1 MTTNQSASLAARGEA
16 KRSHRPMEPKAPQT
30 CGAEAPS
37 ARSEFF
43 TSPPFVHLRVHSE
56 YSVVDGIVRIP
67 DLVKKVASFQQPAV
81 ALTDL
86 GNVFGLIKFYKAARR
101 QGVKP
106 IVGSDV
112 WIQNDADRDRPFRAL
127 LLVCEHAGYLR
138 LCELLTRAW
147 LDNQYRGRAEL
158 RAEWLRESNQGLILL
173 SGARAGDV
181 GQALESGNPDE
192 AERLARAWARDFP
205 DRYYLELQRSGAEG
219 DEPYVQA
226 AVQLALRTGIPAVA
240 THPVQ
245 FLEPGDFRAHEV
257 RVCIADGEQLGNVRR
272 VRRFTEAQYLLSSE
286 AMAQRFADLPAALEN
301 TVEIARR
308 CNLSL
313 TLGQARLPD
322 FPTPAGVTLDD
333 YLVQLACEGLARRM
347 PQCYPDETQRAAQ
360 LPIYQER
367 LEWECQTIIKM
378 GFAGYFLIVA
388 DFINWGK
395 ANKVPVGPGRGSGA
409 GSLVAY
415 ALGITDLDPLRYDL
429 LFERFLNPERVSMP
443 DFDIDFCQDNRERV
457 IDYVKQK
464 YGKAAVS
471 QIATFGTLGAK
482 AVVRDVGRV
491 LDLPYSLCDGLS
503 KMIPFNP
510 ADPWTLAR
518 ALEHEPAFK
527 ERYDQEEDVH
537 ALIDLAQPL
546 EGLTRNIGMH
556 AGGVLIAPGKLTDFC
571 PLYCQPGVDVSAV
584 SQFDKDDVEA
594 VGLVKFDFLGLRN
607 LTILDRAVGYVRA
620 ANPEKR
626 DFDLMALPLED
637 DAAYRILCD
646 GNTTA
651 VFQLE
656 SRGMRELLKSLQPN
670 TFEDIIAVLA
680 LYRPGPLESG
690 MVVDFVNRKHGRAEV
705 DYFHP
710 DLEAV
715 LKSTYGV
722 IVYQEQVML
731 IAQIIGGYSL
741 GAADMLRRAM
751 GKKKPEEM
759 AQQRAI
765 FEEGARAK
773 GYDPKLAVNLFDLM
787 EKFAGYGFNK
797 SHSAAYALIAWQT
810 AWLKAH
816 HPAEF
821 LAATLSSD
829 MDDTDKV
836 QVFWKDALANGLT
849 VLPPDVN
856 SSGYRFEP
864 VADAY
869 TRQGLP
875 PRTMAYGLGAVK
887 GTGQAAIEDI
897 LRARAAGGA
906 FASLF
911 DFCRRVDRRTVNRRT
926 IEALIRAGAFDG
938 IEANRAA
945 LLASVGLAIEAA
957 EQIERNA
964 SQVSLFGEDEAIVAE
979 GELANVAP
987 WDARTQLLEEKTA
1000 LGFYFSGQLFDTW
1013 RDEVR
1018 RFAPVPLA
1026 RLQPSRNVQW
1036 FAGVLAGLRPRMTRR
1051 GRMLYALLDDGTAQ
1065 VEVAIFNELF
1075 EQHRQRLKEDRLV
1088 ILQGKVSHDEFSGG
1102 LRVSAQ
1108 SLYDLQLAREARA
1121 SALRLTLNGNA
1132 DAAVLRQLLNPFRA
1146 EPENG
1151 IDGVPVEVQLQRAD
1165 FICALRLGGEWQVRM
1180 ADAMFERLGAW
1191 AGTDAIEVVY

>member
-1 MTTNQSASLAARGEA
+1 MKT
-16 KRSHRPMEPKAPQT
+16 
-30 CGAEAPS
+30 PS
-37 ARSEFF
+37 
-43 TSPPFVHLRVHSE
+43 FVHLRVHSE

-67 DLVKKVASFQQPAV
+67 DLVKKAAAFEQPAV

-86 GNVFGLIKFYKAARR
+86 GNVFGLIKFYKAARK
-101 QGVKP
+101 QGIKP

-112 WIQNDADRDRPFRAL
+112 WIQNDADRDKPFRAL
-127 LLVCEHAGYLR
+127 LLVCNHAGYLR

-147 LDNQYRGRAEL
+147 LENQYRGRAEL
-158 RAEWLRESNQGLILL
+158 RAAWLREDNQGLILL

-181 GQALESGNPDE
+181 GQALQSKGLDE
-192 AERLARAWARDFP
+192 AEALARAWGRCFP
-205 DRYYLELQRSGAEG
+205 DRYYLELQRSGADG
-219 DEPYVQA
+219 DEAYVQA
-226 AVQLALRTGIPAVA
+226 AVQLAHRTDIPVVA

-245 FLEPGDFRAHEV
+245 FLEPDDFRAHEV
-257 RVCIADGEQLGNVRR
+257 RVCIADGEQLGNPRR
-272 VRRFTEAQYLLSSE
+272 VRRFTEAQYLCSSE
-286 AMAQRFADLPAALEN
+286 EMAQRFADLPAALRN
-301 TVEIARR
+301 TVEIAKR
-308 CNLSL
+308 CNLTL
-313 TLGQARLPD
+313 TLGKARLPD

-333 YLVQLACEGLARRM
+333 YLMQLARAGLEKRIV
-347 PQCYPDETQRAAQ
+347 QCYPDEQQRQAQ
-360 LPIYQER
+360 FPQYLER
-367 LEWECQTIIKM
+367 LQWECQTIVKM
-378 GFAGYFLIVA
+378 GFSGYFLIVA

-395 ANKVPVGPGRGSGA
+395 NNGVPVGPGRGSGA

-503 KMIPFNP
+503 KLIPFNP

-518 ALEHEPAFK
+518 TLEHEPAFK
-527 ERYDQEEDVH
+527 ARYEQEEDVH
-537 ALIDLAQPL
+537 ALIDLARPL

-571 PLYCQPGVDVSAV
+571 PLYCQPGVDVNAV

-594 VGLVKFDFLGLRN
+594 AGLVKFDFLGLRN
-607 LTILDRAVGYVRA
+607 LTILDRAVRYVRA
-620 ANPEKR
+620 ANPQKH
-626 DFDLMALPLED
+626 DFDLMTLPLD
-637 DAAYRILCD
+637 DAAAYRILCE

-656 SRGMRELLKSLQPN
+656 SRGMRELLKSLRPN

-710 DLEAV
+710 DLEPV

-731 IAQIIGGYSL
+731 IAQIIGNYSL
-741 GAADMLRRAM
+741 GAADLLRRAM

-765 FEEGARAK
+765 FEEGARVK

-797 SHSAAYALIAWQT
+797 SHSAAYALIAYQT

-836 QVFWKDALANGLT
+836 QVFWKDALENGLT
-849 VLPPDVN
+849 VLAPDVN
-856 SSGYRFEP
+856 TSNYRFEP
-864 VADAY
+864 VTDAY
-869 TRQGLP
+869 TQQGLP
-875 PRTMAYGLGAVK
+875 PRTIAYGLGAVK
-887 GTGQAAIEDI
+887 GTGQAAIEAI
-897 LRARAAGGA
+897 LRARTEGGP
-906 FASLF
+906 FTSIF
-911 DFCRRVDRRTVNRRT
+911 DFCRRIDRHSVNRRS
-926 IEALIRAGAFDG
+926 IEALIRAGAFDRL
-938 IEANRAA
+938 ENNRAA

-957 EQIERNA
+957 EQAERHA
-964 SQVSLFGEDEAIVAE
+964 HQVSLFGEEDAALTE
-979 GELANVAP
+979 GDLVQTAP
-987 WDARTQLLEEKTA
+987 WDARTRLIEEKTA

-1026 RLQPSRNVQW
+1026 RLQASRNAQW
-1036 FAGVLAGLRPRMTRR
+1036 FAGVLSALRPRMTRR

-1065 VEVAIFNELF
+1065 VEVAIFNELY
-1075 EQHRQRLKEDRLV
+1075 EQHRHRLKEDQLV
-1088 ILQGKVSHDEFSGG
+1088 IIQGKVSHDDFSGG
-1102 LRVSAQ
+1102 LRVSAE

-1121 SALRLTLNGNA
+1121 RALCVVLNGNA
-1132 DAAVLRQLLNPFRA
+1132 DAAVLRQTLNPFRA

-1151 IDGVPVEVQLQRAD
+1151 IVGVPVEVQLQRDD
-1165 FICALRLGGEWQVRM
+1165 FICRVRLGADWQVRM
-1180 ADAMFERLGAW
+1180 ADAMLEQLAAW
-1191 AGTDAIEVVY
+1191 AGSEAIEVVY